1 VTIDPERPRAVSA
14 PQKRVTLFGVELR
27 GGIWQVTQDG
37 QFYGHYMADQ
47 AAFEAARAAAHA
59 VVSSGGAADIRWTD
73 RRQQIGASDRAKG
86 VEIPP
91 IGVVR
96 IARFRAG
103 STHIV
108 P

>member
-1 VTIDPERPRAVSA
+1 
-14 PQKRVTLFGVELR
+14 VTLFGVELR

-47 AAFEAARAAAHA
+47 PAFDAAKAAANA
-59 VVSSGGAADIRWTD
+59 LVASGGAADIRWTD

-86 VEIPP
+86 LEIPT

-96 IARFRAG
+96 VARFRTGA
-103 STHIV
+103 TRIV